1 MNKGSFEDKVEELEK
16 IVEEL
21 EKGDMSLELS
31 LKKFEEGMK
40 LSKECSDILEK
51 SKKKIKIILE
61 EEGKIE
67 ERDFEGE

>member
-51 SKKKIKIILE
+51 SEKKIKIILE